1 MRVARSNCDG
11 CKYAVCVCRNGSFC
25 KTKCQFSLSPS
36 PPLSFPCRRIELNGI
51 YRWSSCGVLY
61 CEFWQRKGQTVS
73 QKQPLIRR
81 CIHAVSRTAS
91 GSSQASGRSFKRFC
105 KRRVLLFI
113 EGLAQ
118 KASREKERKIKE
130 KKDAVKF
137 RRKLC
142 AMLQAEL
149 GVY

>member
-1 MRVARSNCDG
+1 MLC
-11 CKYAVCVCRNGSFC
+11 VCVCLQKRQLLQN
-25 KTKCQFSLSPS
+25 KCQFSVSPS

-51 YRWSSCGVLY
+51 YRWSSCGVLC
-61 CEFWQRKGQTVS
+61 CEFWQRKGQTAS

-81 CIHAVSRTAS
+81 CCMQSLALQAS
-91 GSSQASGRSFKRFC
+91 GSSRASGRSFKRFC

-118 KASREKERKIKE
+118 TSSREKEGKIKE

-142 AMLQAEL
+142 AAASRAGRVLI
-149 GVY
+149 VYTCR